1 MINTALN
8 ILRHELNSYLE
19 LKYPPD
25 PPKEPLV
32 VLSNVADDDGNWAIP
47 PNAIGVSLI
56 NIEEEKV
63 FKEQQ
68 TNFRNLAGEYEQ
80 YNPEIKI
87 NLYMLVSANFVN
99 APTDVDGTNY
109 GQGLKYLSGI
119 ISFFQGK
126 NVFTPD
132 NTPAMSDPL
141 QPQLRKLIVEL
152 YSYTFEQQ
160 YNFWNVLGAK
170 YLPSVLYK
178 VRLLAFQEKQI
189 QAQNNPIT
197 KFTIQ
202 TSGIEQTS

>member
-19 LKYPPD
+19 LKYPPV

-32 VLSNVADDDGNWAIP
+32 VLSNVADDQGAWAIP
-47 PNAIGVSLI
+47 NNAIGVSLI

-68 TNFRNLAGEYEQ
+68 TTFRNAAGEYEQ

-99 APTDVDGTNY
+99 SSTDTDGTNY
-109 GQGLKYLSGI
+109 GQGLKYLSGV

-132 NTPAMSDPL
+132 NTPVMADPQEPAL
-141 QPQLRKLIVEL
+141 KKLIVEL
-152 YSYTFEQQ
+152 YSYSFEQQ
-160 YNFWNVLGAK
+160 YNFWNVVGAK

-178 VRLLAFQEKQI
+178 VRLLAFQEKQV
-189 QAQNNPIT
+189 QMQSEAIT
-197 KFTIQ
+197 QFTIQ
-202 TSGIEQTS
+202 TSDI